1 MSGGSV
7 ELDLDQEEGLCG
19 GLNGVDQW
27 RNAMSIRQRVSTLIQ
42 SVPSAALFT
51 AAIVFTAQPARADD
65 PAKFLKA
72 MTDYTTAQKSIS
84 ATFDSDIEV
93 VTPDLQKV
101 QFTSSGKLQ
110 LTRPDKLRISRTGGY
125 ADVQLVYDGKT
136 VSIYGN
142 NAKAYV
148 QADLAGTIDQLV
160 DLIQTKSG
168 AAMPGTDLLLSNGY
182 DELMSNVI
190 MSSHIGQGV
199 VDGVECE
206 HLAFRGVDT
215 DWQIWIESGAQ
226 PVPRKYVITSKTLA
240 GAPQYTLRIKD
251 WKTDAVADAD
261 AFVFK
266 PPAGATR
273 VDLDSGVM
281 AEFDELPPGTPSGA
295 KK

>member
-1 MSGGSV
+1 MST
-7 ELDLDQEEGLCG
+7 
-19 GLNGVDQW
+19 
-27 RNAMSIRQRVSTLIQ
+27 RQRASTLIQ
-42 SVPSAALFT
+42 SLPHAALV
-51 AAIVFTAQPARADD
+51 AVIIIFTAQSARADD

-72 MTDYTTAQKSIS
+72 MTDYTAAQKSIS

-142 NAKAYV
+142 NAKAYA

-160 DLIQTKSG
+160 DLIQAKSG
-168 AAMPGTDLLLSNGY
+168 AAMPGTDLLLSNAY
-182 DELMSNVI
+182 DELMSSVI
-190 MSSHIGQGV
+190 MASHIGQGV

-206 HLAFRGVDT
+206 HLAFRGIDT

-261 AFVFK
+261 TFVFK
-266 PPAGATR
+266 PPADVTK

-295 KK
+295 KQ